1 MNNQIWLMTSAF
13 KPFSLEQIITKAKEI
28 NVQGLE
34 ICVFPRGGSR
44 SDHVA
49 THLDY
54 ETFGPDQA
62 KQLIEQFNR
71 EGLRFSVGSYE
82 NLIGGDPE
90 ERLTNQNHLLK
101 LIRIAHLCG
110 GDRNDV
116 KVGTFVGYNDELG
129 VQDGGFEKNLY
140 EYKQVFSPIIK
151 YAEDLGVTIIY
162 ENCPME
168 GWRSKT
174 WPFTYNNLPGTLA
187 ARKLMYAL
195 IPSKAHG
202 ETYDPS
208 HDIWQNI
215 NPSDVIRNTDIGRL
229 RRVHVKATRN
239 LRNQSSIYWGAMY
252 PKQYVNPELAQ
263 QAGVP
268 VAKHDWD
275 RHPYEAML
283 PGFGGYDSM
292 DWRMFLET
300 LMELGFDKPFV
311 IENEAANSAHTGNI
325 GATMQGFQAA
335 TLCLAPIVWP
345 LKNVEGYVYH
355 DNRPELVSPD
365 IKDIPVVTMN
375 DLLRNG

>member
-13 KPFSLEQIITKAKEI
+13 KPFSLDEIVCKAKE
-28 NVQGLE
+28 VGAQGLE
-34 ICVFPRGGSR
+34 ICVFPSDGSR

-54 ETFGPDQA
+54 DNFGPEQA
-62 KQLIEQFNR
+62 GRLLEQFNR

-82 NLIGGDPE
+82 NLIGGDPS
-90 ERLTNQNHLLK
+90 ERIRNQNHLLK
-101 LIRIAHLCG
+101 LIRIAYLCG
-110 GDRNDV
+110 GNANDV
-116 KVGTFVGYNDELG
+116 TVGTFVGYNDELG

-140 EYKQVFSPIIK
+140 EYKRIFAPIIR
-151 YAEDLGVTIIY
+151 YAEDLGVTVTY

-187 ARKLMYAL
+187 ARKLMYEL
-195 IPSKAHG
+195 IPSRAHG

-208 HDIWQNI
+208 HDTWQHI
-215 NPSDVIRNTDIGRL
+215 NPSDVIRATDLSRL
-229 RRVHVKATRN
+229 YRVHVKATRN

-252 PKQYVNPELAQ
+252 PKQYVNPELAAR
-263 QAGVP
+263 AGVP
-268 VAKHDWD
+268 VVEHDWD

-292 DWRMFLET
+292 DWREFLET
-300 LMELGFDKPFV
+300 LMEVGFDKPFV

-325 GATMQGFQAA
+325 GATMQGFKAA

-345 LKNVEGYVYH
+345 LIPQEGYVYQNH
-355 DNRPELVSPD
+355 LPAYDSSPA
-365 IKDIPVVTMN
+365 KDIPVITMD
-375 DLLRNG
+375 DLI

>member
-13 KPFSLEQIITKAKEI
+13 KSFSLDEVIEKAKEAGA
-28 NVQGLE
+28 QGLE
-34 ICVFPRGGSR
+34 LCVFHRGGLR

-54 ETFGPDQA
+54 DSFDPDRA
-62 KQLIEQFNR
+62 KQLLDRFNH
-71 EGLRFSVGSYE
+71 EKLRFSVGAYE
-82 NLIGGDPE
+82 NLIGGDPV
-90 ERLTNQNHLLK
+90 ERIVNQNHLLK
-101 LIRIAHLCG
+101 LIRIAYLCG
-110 GDRNDV
+110 GDGNDV

-129 VQDGGFEKNLY
+129 IQDGGFEKNLY
-140 EYKQVFSPIIK
+140 EYQKVFAPIIK

-208 HDIWQNI
+208 HDIWQNNDPI
-215 NPSDVIRNTDIGRL
+215 EVIKAMDVDRL
-229 RRVHVKATRN
+229 HRVHVKATRN
-239 LRNQSSIYWGAMY
+239 LKNRSSVYWGAMY
-252 PKQYVNPELAQ
+252 PKQFVNPELAQ

-268 VAKHDWD
+268 IPLHDWD
-275 RHPYEAML
+275 RYPYECML

-292 DWRMFLET
+292 DWRAFLET
-300 LMELGFDKPFV
+300 LMEIGFDKPFV
-311 IENEAANSAHTGNI
+311 IENEAANSAHTGNE
-325 GATMQGFQAA
+325 GAVMQGFKS
-335 TLCLAPIVWP
+335 TIMSFAPAVWP
-345 LKNVEGYVYH
+345 LEENNGYVYK
-355 DNRPELVSPD
+355 DNRPELKITDV
-365 IKDIPVVTMN
+365 KDIPVVTMKE
-375 DLLRNG
+375 LI